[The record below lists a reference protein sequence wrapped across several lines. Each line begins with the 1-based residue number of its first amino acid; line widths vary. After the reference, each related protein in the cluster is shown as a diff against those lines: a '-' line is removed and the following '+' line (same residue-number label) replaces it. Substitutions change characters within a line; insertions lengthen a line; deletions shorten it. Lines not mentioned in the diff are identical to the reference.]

1 MKVICID
8 TDVVGLTLGR
18 HYDVISKDEV
28 HRHSK
33 FLLKND
39 LDENIWYDINPYGI
53 IKILPLTDIFVEF
66 LGESRNGLTK
76 GNYYQ
81 ILDRDGYF
89 TEGDE
94 TYYFM
99 DDFNKFVGINRVN
112 YFGGGVLFRNTSKIR
127 NKKLEELGVV

>member
-8 TDVVGLTLGR
+8 TDVIGLTLGR
-18 HYDVISKDEV
+18 HYDVISED

-39 LDENIWYDINPYGI
+39 LGENIWYDINPYGI

-66 LGESRNGLTK
+66 LGESGNGLTN

-81 ILDRDGYF
+81 LLDRNGYF
-89 TEGDE
+89 TEDDE

-99 DDFNKFVGINRVN
+99 DDFNKFVGIRRVN
-112 YFGGGVLFRNTSKIR
+112 YFGGGILFRNTSRIR
-127 NKKLEELGVV
+127 NKKLDELGI

>member
-1 MKVICID
+1 MIVVCID
-8 TDVVGLTLGR
+8 TDVIGLTLGS
-18 HYDVISKDEV
+18 HYDVISEDEV

-39 LDENIWYDINPYGI
+39 LGENIWYDINPYGI

-66 LGESRNGLTK
+66 LGESGNGLTN

-81 ILDRDGYF
+81 LLDRNGYF
-89 TEGDE
+89 TEDDE

-99 DDFNKFVGINRVN
+99 DDFNKFVGIRRVN
-112 YFGGGVLFRNTSKIR
+112 YFGGGILFRNTSRIR
-127 NKKLEELGVV
+127 NKKLDELGI